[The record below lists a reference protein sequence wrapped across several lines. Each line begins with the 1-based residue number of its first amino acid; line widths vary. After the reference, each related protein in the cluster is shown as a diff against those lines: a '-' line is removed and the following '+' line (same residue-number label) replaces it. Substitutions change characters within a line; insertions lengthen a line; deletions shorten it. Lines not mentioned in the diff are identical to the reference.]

1 MGKLTLNTAK
11 IIIIVIR
18 SKLQNETNIHEGSMI
33 RTRTTLF
40 IHNFKTTSQTV
51 QLKLKMV
58 IPSLLSLKILAIE
71 IHCSYRDTLRN
82 KLEINSHT
90 KIEIAIKCKSKPMGI
105 GIVYKRQT
113 LQNKHAVNKKPEINS
128 HAKIKIA
135 IKCKSKPIEIVNK

>member
-1 MGKLTLNTAK
+1 M
-11 IIIIVIR
+11 R
-18 SKLQNETNIHEGSMI
+18 SKLLNETNIHIGWMI
-33 RTRTTLF
+33 QTRTTLL

-58 IPSLLSLKILAIE
+58 IPSLSPLKIPALE

-105 GIVYKRQT
+105 GIV
-113 LQNKHAVNKKPEINS
+113 NK
-128 HAKIKIA
+128 
-135 IKCKSKPIEIVNK
+135 